1 MSSDLRPGDPFASP
15 APDPFRP
22 AGPDDQT
29 TAIPVGG
36 SATPSGWARPEAATA
51 APGPGGPLAPA
62 AAGAVPDTAPA
73 SADPFDR
80 PGLAPAMGPVGA
92 PTVRSRSSGSG
103 MLVNVLLGIAV
114 VVAVGGVAFAVGRA
128 TAPTT
133 VAAANNGRFG
143 NGGFGGPNASG
154 APGGGFVG
162 PGGFAGNGGVS
173 IEGTVTAISADSIT
187 LQLASGQT
195 VTIPI
200 NAQTTY
206 HQRSSATA
214 AAVTN
219 GSTVIVQV
227 GGGRGAFTNG
237 NGNGGAGGP
246 NASGQPTR
254 TLPAASS
261 ITLAPAGS

>member
-1 MSSDLRPGDPFASP
+1 MSSDPRPGDPWAP
-15 APDPFRP
+15 PPPDPF
-22 AGPDDQT
+22 
-29 TAIPVGG
+29 
-36 SATPSGWARPEAATA
+36 
-51 APGPGGPLAPA
+51 APA
-62 AAGAVPDTAPA
+62 AADHPTTAVPLSA
-73 SADPFDR
+73 STTSTPADPFER
-80 PGLAPAMGPVGA
+80 PGLTPAMGPVGA

-128 TAPTT
+128 TAPAP
-133 VAAANNGRFG
+133 VAATNGRFG
-143 NGGFGGPNASG
+143 NGGFVGGPNASG

-162 PGGFAGNGGVS
+162 PGGFVGNGGVS

-187 LQLASGQT
+187 LKLASGQT

-200 NAQTTY
+200 DAQTTW
-206 HQRSSATA
+206 HQRAAATA
-214 AAVTN
+214 ADVTS

-227 GGGRGAFTNG
+227 QGGRGAFTNGTG

-246 NASGQPTR
+246 NPSGQPTR
-254 TLPAASS
+254 TLPAATS